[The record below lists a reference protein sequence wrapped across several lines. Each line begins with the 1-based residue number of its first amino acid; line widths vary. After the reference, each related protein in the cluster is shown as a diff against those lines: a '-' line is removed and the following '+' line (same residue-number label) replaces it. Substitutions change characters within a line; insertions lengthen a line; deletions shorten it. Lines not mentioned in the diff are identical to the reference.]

1 MKKRVLI
8 IDDDPDFLDVL
19 GSILEKSGVE
29 VQTCAYG
36 EEGLDLIRQTVPD
49 LVVLDV
55 FMPGIHGLQAL
66 RQLRHDPQTARVPV
80 IVVSSMPWSELEPVS
95 AELDA
100 DFVDKGATTQVVAA
114 RVKKKLGLG

>member
-8 IDDDPDFLDVL
+8 IDDDPDFSDVL
-19 GSILEKSGVE
+19 RTILEKSGIE
-29 VQTCAYG
+29 VQACAYG
-36 EEGLDLIRQTVPD
+36 EEGLDLVRKNLPD
-49 LVVLDV
+49 LVILDV

-80 IVVSSMPWSELEPVS
+80 IVVSSMPWSELEPSS

-100 DFVDKGATTQVVAA
+100 DFVDKGATAQVVAA
-114 RVKKKLGLG
+114 RVKRKLGLG